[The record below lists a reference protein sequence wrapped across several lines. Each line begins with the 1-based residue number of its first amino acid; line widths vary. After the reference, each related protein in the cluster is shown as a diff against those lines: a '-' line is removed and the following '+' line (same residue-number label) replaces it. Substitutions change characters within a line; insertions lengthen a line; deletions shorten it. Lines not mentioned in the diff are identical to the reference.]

1 MLLDTLKV
9 LLHIVTVFAAIKKV
23 LLLTFFL
30 PKSKSVLLGIL
41 YRPPDKLDFV
51 KKLIMFHRNWG
62 FR

>member
-1 MLLDTLKV
+1 MLLVTLKV

-51 KKLIMFHRNWG
+51 KKINNVS
-62 FR
+62 